1 MTGFWA
7 RLKPHHHMFSHT
19 FGLTFGCIIASVA
32 LLIASLAL
40 PPALALARVPD
51 TSVLRWAI
59 VDTPDSIAD
68 RNDLRSPCE
77 VNAIAVASDSETI
90 YAIDIPNATPP
101 PVANPGIWKSS
112 DGGINWS
119 PKPAQHLSQA
129 IPSPTPPVMDIALA
143 PDNPALVAVVCLNN
157 AATLRRE
164 VYLSDDGGTTWVYTG
179 AIPWVYGGNEQIGDI
194 AISPG
199 YNFSG
204 KLTHDIIVGSRH
216 PNDGNGDGEIY
227 ILSYPGLSSWKAQ
240 GFTWGDVIAVRP
252 SPNYTAD
259 FSLVVMAATIQRTHL
274 CLGYRDTAA
283 NTSVWNSD
291 TGWPVEMCEPSQ
303 SGGNT
308 SGEDKIITGDI
319 ALPGSFIGTSENG
332 RLIFATYDSNGTA
345 LGPSQ
350 VLDDAYRLNNTRVT
364 RLRLPGAG
372 SRARVS
378 TIAYA
383 GDDKDGKLLAGEVAA
398 ELAQASAKVW
408 LCLDPLS
415 SCPTWKISLKPPTG
429 GGSDGYANAQ
439 LAWSS
444 DGSIAFCAT
453 GSGNRDTPQKWA
465 NPTNPAWGSQSLD
478 ESAVSITLDDG
489 NSWNQIGL
497 IDTNIDRLRS
507 VAAADDESTLY
518 LASVNDTGFDSL
530 WRTQSPIL
538 GEVWQRVMCVSG
550 ESPIVRLA
558 PDASDGANLFWG
570 DQGTDQARSST
581 DYGQTWHDCLPNVM
595 IQDMAAPDRQTLY
608 ILQGNGEV
616 RRGYHAN
623 GWRWERSVDTGLAAS
638 HIIAVYNDYVLVGA
652 AANEPSPVAYSA
664 DKGQTWI
671 KITKETPS
679 AGNRHVAFDT
689 YFDSNQIIYV
699 ADDAGGIYRWSLDR
713 SYSWEDMAP
722 PNHSFYGI
730 APGSK
735 GALYGVYSSTESG
748 VDRSLYSRSGIPKPG
763 VYWDSITTGLAA
775 SVQFSTEPSA
785 ISISEGCL
793 WAIDARDYDPASDEG
808 CLWAFTDTLARTGPR
823 LIEPEDRAAFGCDPV
838 SGRNQEV
845 DLGWQQ
851 LSLADAYEIKIARD
865 EAFSLPI
872 TEAEP
877 QTNPYYKPAVA
888 TSPAYR
894 ILPGILPEANST
906 YYWRVR
912 VRQAATGQVIRSH
925 WSEKGN
931 FSIKAGLPV
940 VSPHLG
946 AQALKPAHGTSN
958 IPVSSATFS
967 WTPFKGVTEYELVL
981 AKDSALTDIVVRES
995 LPTTAYRYG
1004 GRLDYGTGYFWQ
1016 VAATKPLPSEPSP
1029 VFSFTTA
1036 ARPSPPPA
1044 APPYYELLRWLQIST
1059 IINVLGFVT
1068 IVAMIILFRS
1078 RRI

>member
-1 MTGFWA
+1 M
-7 RLKPHHHMFSHT
+7 
-19 FGLTFGCIIASVA
+19 
-32 LLIASLAL
+32 IASLAL

-119 PKPAQHLSQA
+119 PKPAQHLCQA
-129 IPSPTPPVMDIALA
+129 IPGPTPPVMDIALA

-372 SRARVS
+372 SRARIS

-415 SCPTWKISLKPPTG
+415 SCPTWKMALKPPTG

-538 GEVWQRVMCVSG
+538 GDAWQRVMCASG

-722 PNHSFYGI
+722 PNHSFYSI

>member
-1 MTGFWA
+1 
-7 RLKPHHHMFSHT
+7 MFSY
-19 FGLTFGCIIASVA
+19 IIASVA

-40 PPALALARVPD
+40 PPALALARAPD
-51 TSVLRWAI
+51 TSVLCWAI
-59 VDTPDSIAD
+59 VDTPGSLAD
-68 RNDLRSPCE
+68 RNDIRSPCE
-77 VNAIAVASDSETI
+77 VNTIAVASDGETI

-101 PVANPGIWKSS
+101 PTANPGIWRSS

-129 IPSPTPPVMDIALA
+129 IPDPTLPVMDIALA
-143 PDNPALVAVVCLNN
+143 PDNSALVAAVCLNN

-164 VYLSDDGGTTWVYTG
+164 VYLSDDGGTTWVYTDS
-179 AIPWVYGGNEQIGDI
+179 IPWVYGGNEQIGDI

-204 KLTHDIIVGSRH
+204 KLRHDIIVGSRH

-227 ILSYPGLSSWKAQ
+227 ILRYPGPSSWEAQ
-240 GFTWGDVIAVRP
+240 GFTWGDVISVRP

-259 FSLVVMAATIQRTHL
+259 FSLVVMAATTQRTHL
-274 CLGYRDTAA
+274 CLGYRDIAA
-283 NTSVWNSD
+283 NTSIWNSD

-319 ALPGSFIGTSENG
+319 ALPGSFISTLENQ

-350 VLDDAYRLNNTRVT
+350 VLDDVYRLNNTRVT
-364 RLRLPGAG
+364 RLRLPGDG

-383 GDDKDGKLLAGEVAA
+383 GDDKAGKLLAGEVAA
-398 ELAQASAKVW
+398 DLTQACAKVW
-408 LCLDPLS
+408 VCLDPLS
-415 SCPTWKISLKPPTG
+415 SCPTWKMSLKPPTG
-429 GGSDGYANAQ
+429 GGKDGYANAR

-465 NPTNPAWGSQSLD
+465 NPTNPAWNSQSPD
-478 ESAVSITLDDG
+478 ESAVSITMDDG
-489 NSWNQIGL
+489 NSWNQVGL
-497 IDTNIDRLRS
+497 IDTEIDRLRS
-507 VAAADDESTLY
+507 VAAADDESRLY
-518 LASVNDTGFDSL
+518 LASVNYAGFDSL

-538 GEVWQRVMCVSG
+538 GDVWQRVMCASG
-550 ESPIVRLA
+550 ESPILRLA

-570 DQGTDQARSST
+570 DQGTDRARIST
-581 DYGQTWHDCLPNVM
+581 DYGQTWHDCLPNVV
-595 IQDMAAPDRQTLY
+595 IQDMATPDKQTLY

-616 RRGYHAN
+616 RRGYNAN
-623 GWRWERSVDTGLAAS
+623 GWRWKRSVDTGLAAS
-638 HIIAVYNDYVLVGA
+638 HVIAVYNDYVMVGA

-671 KITKETPS
+671 KISKETPS

-713 SYSWEDMAP
+713 SYGWDDMAP

-730 APGSK
+730 ALGSH

-775 SVQFSTEPSA
+775 AVQFSTEPSA
-785 ISISEGCL
+785 LSISESSL
-793 WAIDARDYDPASDEG
+793 WAIDARDYDPAGDEG

-823 LIEPEDRAAFGCDPV
+823 LIEPENRAVLGCDPV
-838 SGRNQEV
+838 SGRNQEIG
-845 DLGWQQ
+845 LRWQQ
-851 LSLADAYEIKIARD
+851 LSLADAYEIEIARD
-865 EAFSLPI
+865 EAFSLRI

-877 QTNPYYKPAVA
+877 QTNPYYEPAAV

-894 ILPGILPEANST
+894 ILTGILPEANST

-925 WSEKGN
+925 WSEKSS

-946 AQALKPAHGTSN
+946 AQALKPVHGASN
-958 IPVSSATFS
+958 IPVSSVTFS
-967 WTPFKGVTEYELVL
+967 WTPFKGTTEYELVL
-981 AKDSALTDIVVRES
+981 AKDSVLTDIVVRES

-1004 GRLDYGTGYFWQ
+1004 GRLDYDTGYFWQ
-1016 VAATKPLPSEPSP
+1016 VAATKPLPSEPGP

-1036 ARPSPPPA
+1036 AEPSPPPA
-1044 APPYYELLRWLQIST
+1044 TPPPYDELMRWLQVST
-1059 IINVLGFVT
+1059 FINIFGFTAMLV
-1068 IVAMIILFRS
+1068 MIILFRS

>member
-1 MTGFWA
+1 M
-7 RLKPHHHMFSHT
+7 
-19 FGLTFGCIIASVA
+19 
-32 LLIASLAL
+32 IASLAL

-119 PKPAQHLSQA
+119 PKPAQHLCQA
-129 IPSPTPPVMDIALA
+129 IPGPTPPVMDIALA

-319 ALPGSFIGTSENG
+319 ALPGSFIGTLENQ
-332 RLIFATYDSNGTA
+332 RLIFATYDSDGTA

-350 VLDDAYRLNNTRVT
+350 VLDDVYRLNNTRVT

-372 SRARVS
+372 SRARIS

-415 SCPTWKISLKPPTG
+415 SCPTWKMALKPPTG

-538 GEVWQRVMCVSG
+538 GDAWQRVMCASG

-877 QTNPYYKPAVA
+877 QANPYYKPAVA

-1016 VAATKPLPSEPSP
+1016 VAGTKPLPSEPSP